1 MQSREFIYLNYYNTF
16 LPFRRKK
23 LLANSFEKQ
32 LKNAGPKKLSSNL
45 LVHAEHNILVKKKEK
60 KGFINYSFRIANHE
74 KEDIMKKIK
83 YLENIKG
90 ITVNEKCTHTIS

>member
-1 MQSREFIYLNYYNTF
+1 M
-16 LPFRRKK
+16 
-23 LLANSFEKQ
+23 
-32 LKNAGPKKLSSNL
+32 
-45 LVHAEHNILVKKKEK
+45 VKKKEK
-60 KGFINYSFRIANHE
+60 KGFINYSFRIANNE